1 MRVALLSALGERFGE
16 PGIGLQPFAGRSILA
31 IQVDA
36 ALALGC
42 ERIVCLAESAS
53 PEIAELQRQAEIA
66 NARFNAIT
74 AHRTLSGMVSANDE
88 VLVLAPGLLVDGNW
102 LVDRFSQRPGMA
114 VLPIE
119 IGLEH
124 GFERIDRDRAWGG
137 ALLVRGDAV
146 ESLTA
151 LPPDGDAVAGLLRI
165 ALQRGVRAIPVPE
178 SSLDDGRW
186 SLVRST
192 NHARRLETLWLG
204 RHVPSP
210 GFSEPGEVGGYALAR
225 LMSGKS
231 RSQIWSAALGVMAIL
246 LAVGGGVAG
255 WSGRVAGGL
264 LALIASAAVGSIAYH
279 MHRFLR
285 AGKPEGLTRTF
296 PAIRNSIL
304 DIALV
309 ALSFGMQE
317 SREWYGVYVALVL
330 VAAMRLSEEAT
341 APVWALPFA
350 DRVLVLSLAFI
361 AALSGFPV
369 VGMGVIALLLLF
381 LRLVK
386 PFTRS

>member
-16 PGIGLQPFAGRSILA
+16 PGIGLQPFAGRRVLA
-31 IQVDA
+31 LQIDA

-53 PEIAELQRQAEIA
+53 PEIAELQRQAENA
-66 NARFNAIT
+66 GARFNAIT
-74 AHRTLSGMVSANDE
+74 AHRSLSGMVSANDE

-102 LVDRFSQRPGMA
+102 LVDRFSQRPGLA

-146 ESLTA
+146 EALTA

-186 SLVRST
+186 SLVRSA
-192 NHARRLETLWLG
+192 NHARRLEALWLG

-210 GFSEPGEVGGYALAR
+210 GFSAPGEVGGYAAAR
-225 LMSGKS
+225 FLSGKS
-231 RSQIWSAALGVMAIL
+231 HSQIWSVALGMIAIL

-255 WSGRVAGGL
+255 WSGRIAGGL
-264 LALIASAAVGSIAYH
+264 LALVASAAVGSIAYH
-279 MHRFLR
+279 FHRFLR
-285 AGKPEGLTRTF
+285 AGQAGGLTRAF

-309 ALSFGMQE
+309 ALSLGT
-317 SREWYGVYVALVL
+317 REGEEWHGVYVALVL
-330 VAAMRLSEEAT
+330 VAAMRLSEEAA
-341 APVWALPFA
+341 APVWVRPLS
-350 DRVLVLSLAFI
+350 DRALVLLLALI
-361 AALSGFPV
+361 AALLGFPV
-369 VGMGVIALLLLF
+369 VGMAIIALLLLF

-386 PFTRS
+386 PFIRS